1 MRRPPVAAIVFGIAL
16 AIGLVVPIIAFAVFT
31 RATIESDVSAVM
43 RLERVAA
50 ARLTA
55 AVVRQRLEGAVADL
69 VRLVEQ
75 PEFRQAASRRDRD
88 ALGVQLAQFSSLR
101 QFRSLGVVGPQ
112 GEMIAQTGFTF
123 DPYFAPDVA
132 ARVSRLSPGS
142 WAYFGREGA
151 GEPFR
156 NRLDFGAIVMPL
168 PEGPERLGVY
178 GVLVPALFTPALLP
192 TPFPRGRSALVL
204 NATGQAILLMDEFG
218 STIPKDIQ
226 FPGLR
231 LTPSAGPD
239 VDTIA
244 TLGGPPR
251 LMARATVIPDDLE
264 VYLLDTPE
272 ITLAA
277 VRRLTDAV
285 TVAAVVA
292 AGIAVVVAIVLAALV
307 GGLRRQRGE
316 IARLAVSEERLRFAR
331 DLHDVLGRSLTLMA
345 IKSDLAGR
353 LLPGDTEAATREINE
368 VQRVAREAL
377 RDVRQAVVGYRQP
390 SLAVELA
397 GARSALEEA
406 GIACQLQ
413 QNVGNL
419 PEQIDSLFA
428 WAVREGV
435 TNVIRHSGAAHC
447 EIHLD
452 RGEREVQVEIID
464 DGIGEAIG
472 TSGQGLQGLRERAT
486 ARGGIARAGP
496 LPKRGFSLRIAVPL
510 SPE

>member
-75 PEFRQAASRRDRD
+75 AEFRQAAGRRDRD
-88 ALGVQLAQFSSLR
+88 ALGALLAQFSSLR

-112 GEMIAQTGFTF
+112 GEVIAQTGFTF

-142 WAYFGREGA
+142 WAYFARQGA
-151 GEPFR
+151 AEPFKT
-156 NRLDFGAIVMPL
+156 RLDVGAIVMPL
-168 PEGPERLGVY
+168 PDGPERLGVY
-178 GVLVPALFTPALLP
+178 GVLAPGLFTPALLP
-192 TPFPRGRSALVL
+192 TPLPRGRSALVL
-204 NATGQAILLMDEFG
+204 NASGQAILLMDEFG
-218 STIPKDIQ
+218 STVPKDVQ
-226 FPGLR
+226 LSE
-231 LTPSAGPD
+231 LQQTPSAGPN
-239 VDTIA
+239 VDTTA
-244 TLGGPPR
+244 ALGAVR
-251 LMARATVIPDDLE
+251 LMARASVIPDVLE
-264 VYLLDTPE
+264 VYLLDAPE
-272 ITLAA
+272 TTLAA

-292 AGIAVVVAIVLAALV
+292 AGIAVVIAIVLAMLV
-307 GGLRRQRGE
+307 GRLRRQRGE
-316 IARLAVSEERLRFAR
+316 IARLAVGEERLRFAR

-345 IKSDLAGR
+345 LKSDLASR
-353 LLPGDTEAATREINE
+353 LLPIDSEAATREITE

-397 GARSALEEA
+397 GARSALEGA

-413 QNVGNL
+413 QNVGTL

-447 EIHLD
+447 EIHVD
-452 RGEREVQVEIID
+452 RGERQVQVEIID
-464 DGIGEAIG
+464 DGIGETIG
-472 TSGQGLQGLRERAT
+472 TSGQGLQGLKERAT
-486 ARGGIARAGP
+486 ARGGIAWAGP

-510 SPE
+510 SLE